1 MKIAF
6 EQNKSIIA
14 GLFVLVL
21 LAAAWFSRD
30 QIAVFPGQNEN
41 AVSNAPVR
49 AKEAIVTKVIDGD
62 TIVVSGGDHV
72 RLLGIDADEKGYPC
86 HNAGRL
92 RLEELILGKTVL
104 LEADSEDLDQYG
116 RQLRYIFLDSENIN
130 QKMVAEGLAIA
141 RFYPENQKYK
151 NEIVAAETKAIE
163 SKTGCKWGK

>member
-1 MKIAF
+1 MKITPG
-6 EQNKSIIA
+6 QNKSIIA
-14 GLFVLVL
+14 ALFVLVL
-21 LAAAWFSRD
+21 SAAAWFGRD
-30 QIAVFPGQNEN
+30 QIAVFPAQNEN
-41 AVSNAPVR
+41 AVSNAPARVQ
-49 AKEAIVTKVIDGD
+49 KAIVTKVLDGD

-86 HNAGRL
+86 YDAGRL
-92 RLEELILGKTVL
+92 RLEELILGRTVS

-116 RQLRYIFLDSENIN
+116 RQLRYIFLDGGNIN

-151 NEIVAAETKAIE
+151 NEIIAAETKAIE